1 MAKRRVAAK
10 GILRF
15 WSFQF
20 GMKSGPESGTC
31 HVPELILQFPLL
43 TLMTTNLIVGRNQIN
58 KADAKILESLEI
70 SLYAYIVNAKCQ
82 FHVLKKEIKC
92 NELIINQY

>member
-1 MAKRRVAAK
+1 MSMALRKVAEK

-15 WSFQF
+15 WSFHF
-20 GMKSGPESGTC
+20 GMKSGPESVTC

-58 KADAKILESLEI
+58 IANAKFLESLEI
-70 SLYAYIVNAKCQ
+70 SLYA
-82 FHVLKKEIKC
+82 
-92 NELIINQY
+92 